1 MTLIESLAQWCAT
14 PPTFSPRARE
24 LAIDA
29 ITDTLGCMVAGRN
42 DFSTQAVQQAWPQI
56 PRSQALDALF
66 NATAAHAIDFDDNF
80 APGMSHASAVL
91 VPALLAVAH
100 NSDGASLI
108 RAYLIGLQAQAFIG
122 EVIGYQHYTAG
133 WHGTS
138 TVGCIGSAAGVA
150 ALLGLDAAGIAR
162 TLSIAV
168 SMASGVKGQFGTPL
182 KPFHAGMAARNAVE
196 AATLAQTGMQ
206 GRLDIIECAQGFAEL
221 YAGQLSQPSLPEAE
235 PHVIEHIGVMPK
247 KYPCCG
253 STHRI
258 LDAIADIQQQQ
269 TLKIDDIESVH
280 CQVGIANW
288 RNLAYYQPQDE
299 MQARFSMQYCVA
311 MMLKNGTLSVQDFT
325 AASVKQQAD
334 AQLLAMITLSPW
346 TAEQESEDRN
356 LPHIVTLRLKEGR
369 EIVQSRLRAR
379 GALDEPFS
387 AEDRRKKFY
396 DCCASLPNAD
406 SLYQHL
412 KGLAQQSELTFIRQL
427 MV

>member
-1 MTLIESLAQWCAT
+1 MTLIESLAQWCAN
-14 PPTFSPRARE
+14 PPPFTLRARE
-24 LAIDA
+24 LAIEA
-29 ITDTLGCMVAGRN
+29 IVDTLGCMVAGRS
-42 DFSTQAVQQAWPQI
+42 DFSIQAVQQAWPQI

-91 VPALLAVAH
+91 VPALLAVAE

-108 RAYLIGLQAQAFIG
+108 RAYLIGLQAQAYIG
-122 EVIGYQHYTAG
+122 EAIGYQHYTAG

-150 ALLGLDAAGIAR
+150 ALLGQDAAGIAR

-168 SMASGVKGQFGTPL
+168 SLASGVKGQFGTPL

-206 GRLDIIECAQGFAEL
+206 GRLDILECAQGFAEL
-221 YAGQLSQPSLPEAE
+221 YAGLLSQPSLPGAE
-235 PHVIEHIGVMPK
+235 QHVIEQIGVMPK

-288 RNLAYYQPQDE
+288 RNLAYHQPQDE

-311 MMLKNGTLSVQDFT
+311 MMLRNGTLSVQDFT

-334 AQLLAMITLSPW
+334 VQLLAMITLAPW
-346 TAEQESEDRN
+346 TAEQEAEDRN
-356 LPHIVTLRLKEGR
+356 LPHILTLRFRNGQ
-369 EIVQSRLRAR
+369 EIVHARLRAR

-387 AEDRRKKFY
+387 TDDRQAKFL
-396 DCCASLPNAD
+396 DCCAALPQAE
-406 SLYQHL
+406 SLYQRL
-412 KGLAQQSELTFIRQL
+412 KALAQQADLTFIRQL